1 MGDSVAITQAMT
13 AGKQLAQTEEHIMI
27 LGESGTGKS
36 FFAQCI
42 HQSSPHAS
50 EPFVVIN
57 ATVVGQDASR
67 TLFGSESV

>member
-1 MGDSVAITQAMT
+1 MAITQAMT

-42 HQSSPHAS
+42 H
-50 EPFVVIN
+50 
-57 ATVVGQDASR
+57 
-67 TLFGSESV
+67 